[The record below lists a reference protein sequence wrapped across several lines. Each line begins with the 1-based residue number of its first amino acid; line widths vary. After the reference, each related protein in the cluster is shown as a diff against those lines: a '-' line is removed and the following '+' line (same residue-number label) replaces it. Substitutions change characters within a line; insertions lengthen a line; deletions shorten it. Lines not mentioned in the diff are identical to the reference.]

1 MLFDVPIAKP
11 PSMSNQHKNSNY
23 IDSIWH
29 RLFNGINMINEICK
43 TDINIGLGVCALTGC
58 GRCGVFM
65 LTIGPMTFRID
76 EGTLTELLT
85 MLRSLTN
92 SEQHK
97 NNVAP
102 SLSAYKSNAIKKH

>member
-1 MLFDVPIAKP
+1 M
-11 PSMSNQHKNSNY
+11 
-23 IDSIWH
+23 ID
-29 RLFNGINMINEICK
+29 EICN

-58 GRCGVFM
+58 ERCGVFM

-76 EGTLTELLT
+76 KGTLTELLT

-92 SEQHK
+92 SEQYK

-102 SLSAYKSNAIKKH
+102 SLSAHKSNAAKKH